1 MDPRLARWLVS
12 PEGADALI
20 LAATE
25 PDPGSL
31 AAAERLRRVL
41 PPDRAAA
48 VLTQVSLRRRA
59 VSKLGP
65 QADTM
70 FLTGDGLEQATRP
83 LVAAWRAERLRAAG
97 VVRVLDLGCGIG
109 ADALAFAAAGLQVVA
124 VEQDE
129 ATAVVAG
136 ANLGRDVIVGDATEL
151 LDALIGDQTDDDTAV
166 FCDPARRTS
175 SGRSWRVEDL
185 TPPWSFVQRVL
196 ALGISCVKLGPGV
209 PHALIPPEVAATWVS
224 AAGDLV
230 ELSLWSGPW
239 EPGRA
244 AVLLPQQ
251 KVLGDS
257 GPQGAEPARR
267 PHVGEMLYEPDPA
280 VIRAG
285 LIDRLAAELGAR
297 RVDRG
302 IAYLIAPERRATPFA
317 TGFEILDVLDAD
329 EKSLRAWVR
338 VGRIGTLEI
347 KKRGLDVDPA
357 VLRRRLKPSG
367 PNSATLVLSPTPD
380 GARAL
385 VVRRLDRPIPAEL
398 SLAR

>member
-1 MDPRLARWLVS
+1 MDPRLARWLVG
-12 PEGADALI
+12 PEGSDALTR
-20 LAATE
+20 AAAE

-31 AAAERLRRVL
+31 AAAERLRRAL
-41 PPDRAAA
+41 PPERAAA

-59 VSKLGP
+59 VAKLGP
-65 QADTM
+65 SADTL

-83 LVAAWRAERLRAAG
+83 MVSAWRAERLRAAG

-109 ADALAFAAAGLQVVA
+109 ADALAFATAGLQVVA

-129 ATAVVAG
+129 ATAILAA

-151 LDALIGDQTDDDTAV
+151 LDSLIDNHTDDDTAV

-175 SGRSWRVEDL
+175 TGRSWRIEDL

-196 ALGISCVKLGPGV
+196 AMGTSCVKLGPGV
-209 PHALIPPEVAATWVS
+209 PHALIPPGVAATWVS

-230 ELSLWSGPW
+230 ELSLWSGAW
-239 EPGRA
+239 EPRRA

-251 KVLGDS
+251 QMLGDS
-257 GPQGAEPARR
+257 GPLDVAPARR
-267 PHVGEMLYEPDPA
+267 PNVAEVLYEPDPA

-302 IAYLIAPERRATPFA
+302 IAYLIAPERRPTPFA

-338 VGRIGTLEI
+338 AGRVGTLEI
-347 KKRGLDVDPA
+347 KKRGLDLDPA
-357 VLRRRLKPSG
+357 ALRRRLKPAG
-367 PNSATLVLSPTPD
+367 PASATLVMTPTPD

-385 VVRRLDRPIPAEL
+385 VVRRL
-398 SLAR
+398 S